1 MKYEI
6 MKKPNSSFIFHLS
19 SFSSGFTLIEIMLV
33 VVIILIAAGIT
44 VPKFKGT
51 FKSTQMTDATRSTV
65 RIARYARSLAIL
77 KQETCTLSFESN
89 RLNLVCGTNTTAP
102 EASRKL
108 PEDIQI
114 SSFENLADENR
125 DSEGTRRVQFYPVGM
140 NDGFKV
146 TLNDGGDRRS
156 TVVCN
161 PISGKITVVEEGR

>member
-1 MKYEI
+1 MI
-6 MKKPNSSFIFHLS
+6 LQSNHPA
-19 SFSSGFTLIEIMLV
+19 SSGFTLIEVMLV

-44 VPKFKGT
+44 VPKFKGS

-77 KQETCTLSFESN
+77 KQEPCTLRFETN
-89 RLNLVCGTNTTAP
+89 RLTLVCGTNSATP
-102 EASRKL
+102 EAFRKL
-108 PEDIQI
+108 PQDITI
-114 SSFENLADENR
+114 SSFENLADEDR
-125 DSEGTRRVQFYPVGM
+125 PGRGVRFYPAGM

-146 TLNDGGDRRS
+146 TLSTDGRAA